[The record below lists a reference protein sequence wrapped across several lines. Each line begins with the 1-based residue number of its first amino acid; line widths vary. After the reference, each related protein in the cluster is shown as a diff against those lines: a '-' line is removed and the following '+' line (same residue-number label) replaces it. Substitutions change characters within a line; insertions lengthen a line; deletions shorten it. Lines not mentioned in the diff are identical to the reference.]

1 MSQQR
6 ELVNNRHE
14 MRTEGSGNYNLKDSK
29 IDEVTVISLPL
40 VLTGALLYV
49 LSIL

>member
-1 MSQQR
+1 MD
-6 ELVNNRHE
+6 NRHE
-14 MRTEGSGNYNLKDSK
+14 MRTEGSGDYSLKDSK

-49 LSIL
+49 LFIL

>member
-40 VLTGALLYV
+40 VLTSALLYV

>member
-1 MSQQR
+1 M
-6 ELVNNRHE
+6 NNRHE

-40 VLTGALLYV
+40 VLTSALLYV